1 MDGTLTLHRQQIT
14 PEMIYQ
20 LRLLMKQGIV
30 AIITGSKLLDLRY
43 QINLDHLKEL
53 LTERELNKL
62 VLMPCNGT
70 KIYQWNLALNEW
82 TMTDSVSMKENS
94 LIDLQKLYRAI
105 IKCQQILLDKENYMG
120 EFEIQPDF
128 IDYRESLINWS
139 PIGRSSSISQR
150 QLFIN
155 LDSRVGLRDYAIN
168 LLQSMLLSD
177 KVMSTQLDILYQM
190 YQRWEKHNNKLII
203 NLGSNTSDGIKKHVW
218 PYAAAKAA
226 TDKACEQLSY
236 LKDGPK
242 VCNLRFG
249 YIDFPHINK
258 IAPNEKKISVV
269 TALNSIQYVIDTF
282 NSGNTV
288 RELTVIP

>member
-1 MDGTLTLHRQQIT
+1 MNKIALTGHTSGLG
-14 PEMIYQ
+14 
-20 LRLLMKQGIV
+20 L
-30 AIITGSKLLDLRY
+30 AIHNHFSIECVFSRSNNYDLLDAKN
-43 QINLDHLKEL
+43 IK
-53 LTERELNKL
+53 
-62 VLMPCNGT
+62 
-70 KIYQWNLALNEW
+70 
-82 TMTDSVSMKENS
+82 SMVNAAQDCD
-94 LIDLQKLYRAI
+94 I
-105 IKCQQILLDKENYMG
+105 
-120 EFEIQPDF
+120 
-128 IDYRESLINWS
+128 
-139 PIGRSSSISQR
+139 
-150 QLFIN
+150 FIN
-155 LDSRVGLRDYAIN
+155 NAFPAIAA
-168 LLQSMLLSD
+168 D
-177 KVMSTQLDILYQM
+177 KVEGMSTQLDILYQM

-258 IAPNEKKISVV
+258 IAPNEKKISVA

-282 NSGNTV
+282 NAGNTV